1 MYSFTLS
8 LHLSCTAPSPS
19 RHLCTPTTAH
29 PTLLQD
35 YISLI
40 DTLPESDS
48 PAMLGL
54 PANIERLAQKTTSSS
69 VLRALNLLLRP
80 DEALSQFN
88 REHWSKELGGLLSLW
103 KKLNQGTDLVSLKLS
118 PPEESNSPVEGFV
131 VLERYNAVKCVQVS
145 IVLFVYLFV
154 CTYVCNISLC
164 TVTPC
169 KQTYICTTS
178 FHIQYVHM

>member
-1 MYSFTLS
+1 
-8 LHLSCTAPSPS
+8 
-19 RHLCTPTTAH
+19 
-29 PTLLQD
+29 
-35 YISLI
+35 
-40 DTLPESDS
+40 
-48 PAMLGL
+48 MLGL

-69 VLRALNLLLRP
+69 VVRALNLLLRP

-88 REHWSKELGGLLSLW
+88 REHWLKELGGLLSLW

-118 PPEESNSPVEGFV
+118 TPEESNSPVEGFV

-154 CTYVCNISLC
+154 CKYVCSILLC

-169 KQTYICTTS
+169 QHRYVQLST
-178 FHIQYVHM
+178 YVHMRPCTYIHIYCTYNIHTCMYT